1 MIIIKLLVVILSVIS
16 FSFAEEDLDFLFD
29 TSTEQTTEHRK
40 KESPKKENFPEN
52 TQINKTLEQKNQN
65 NFGKQEEKSVNTESQ
80 NTENNVEIYDYG
92 FQLED
97 DSWMDKYF
105 LIERIN
111 LLLILANHIK
121 DLGITLEQLEQ
132 IRSFYEEYHPV
143 MVSKAKS
150 VASKE
155 EELKDLILKGGD
167 PRKIKELVIVIA
179 KLKAELTV
187 YNIKMIRVIQNT
199 LTKDQYENL
208 LTLYQKSII

>member
-1 MIIIKLLVVILSVIS
+1 LFINISLIIL
-16 FSFAEEDLDFLFD
+16 FSIFLFTYTYAEDLDFLFD
-29 TSTEQTTEHRK
+29 TPTTQKAPPTSKKKVNPDQTITNQEQQNDQNQT
-40 KESPKKENFPEN
+40 NN
-52 TQINKTLEQKNQN
+52 QEQQ
-65 NFGKQEEKSVNTESQ
+65 Q
-80 NTENNVEIYDYG
+80 ENNVDTYDYG
-92 FQLED
+92 FQIED

-132 IRSFYEEYHPV
+132 IRSFYEEYHPI
-143 MVSKAKS
+143 MVSKAKL

-155 EELKDLILKGGD
+155 EELKDLILRGGD
-167 PRKIKELVIVIA
+167 PRKIKELVIIIA